1 MHITILALGSR
12 GDVQPYAVLGQG
24 LKSAGHQVRFITF
37 ESFTPLITALGLE
50 VHPIPGDAQA
60 LVAGAGANMWG
71 LVRSFTTLAKT
82 YARSLSH
89 PHLGATDLIINQL
102 PGGLYGFDLS
112 EKYNLPMLMASVIPL
127 ARTHTSPLMGFPALS
142 LPGYNRMTY
151 SLGEQLV
158 WQMFR
163 STINQ
168 WRVDTLKLPPLPVKG
183 YFDRLGTRQYPILNG
198 FSRHVVSRPS
208 DWNEHIHITGYWF
221 AEEQPWSPPQPLL
234 DFLAAGRPP
243 VFIGF
248 GSMPVKHPHRIN
260 DIILTAAQRT
270 GQRII
275 LHSGWGGVG
284 SLSLPESIFK
294 IDDVPYGW
302 LFPRMSMV
310 FHHGGSGTTAYA
322 LRSGVPSCVIPFVFD
337 QFYWGKRISQL
348 GVGSPPIPFTKL
360 TASNLQ
366 RAIAAGTQSPEIQQR
381 AAALGQ
387 RIAAEDGVSTAIR
400 LISEYALKAK
410 T

>member
-1 MHITILALGSR
+1 M
-12 GDVQPYAVLGQG
+12 
-24 LKSAGHQVRFITF
+24 
-37 ESFTPLITALGLE
+37 ES
-50 VHPIPGDAQA
+50 
-60 LVAGAGANMWG
+60 
-71 LVRSFTTLAKT
+71 
-82 YARSLSH
+82 
-89 PHLGATDLIINQL
+89 
-102 PGGLYGFDLS
+102 
-112 EKYNLPMLMASVIPL
+112 
-127 ARTHTSPLMGFPALS
+127 
-142 LPGYNRMTY
+142 
-151 SLGEQLV
+151 
-158 WQMFR
+158 
-163 STINQ
+163 
-168 WRVDTLKLPPLPVKG
+168 
-183 YFDRLGTRQYPILNG
+183 
-198 FSRHVVSRPS
+198 
-208 DWNEHIHITGYWF
+208 
-221 AEEQPWSPPQPLL
+221 PQPLL

-284 SLSLPESIFK
+284 SLSLPESVFK

-302 LFPRMSMV
+302 LFPRMSMI

-322 LRSGVPSCVIPFVFD
+322 LRSGIPSCVIPFVFD

-348 GVGSPPIPFTKL
+348 GVGPPPIPFTKL
-360 TASNLQ
+360 TVSNLQ
-366 RAIAAGTQSPEIQQR
+366 RAIEAGTQSPEIQQR

-387 RIAAEDGVSTAIR
+387 RIAAEDGVSTAIH